1 MIGNPINALILY
13 VGGIL
18 ALVVRT
24 GLRYAETGDTGIRRA
39 LRSPIGSAA
48 WWSRLLFAVALLGGI
63 VAPILELTAAIT
75 PPPSLSSTA
84 VSVAGTVLAVAG
96 LAGLI
101 AAQAALDDSSRMGVD
116 PEEPTDLVLTG
127 VFAVVR
133 NPVLTCMVVAMVG
146 ITLLVPVWPQLLAL
160 LCLIA
165 AVQIQVR
172 AVEEPYLLR
181 THGDAYRR
189 YMARTGRFLPLVGRV
204 RAAGTD
210 RHTEEG
216 SSETDE

>member
-24 GLRYAETGDTGIRRA
+24 GLHYAETGDTGIRRA
-39 LRSPIGSAA
+39 LRTPIGSAPG
-48 WWSRLLFAVALLGGI
+48 WNRLLFAVALLGGI
-63 VAPILELTAAIT
+63 VAPILELTGTIT
-75 PPPSLSSTA
+75 PPPSLSTPA
-84 VSVAGTVLAVAG
+84 VSVTGTVLAVAG
-96 LAGLI
+96 LAGMI
-101 AAQAALDDSSRMGVD
+101 TAQAALDDSPRMGVD
-116 PEEPTDLVLTG
+116 PEERTDLVHTG
-127 VFAVVR
+127 AFAVVR
-133 NPVLTCMVVAMVG
+133 NPVLTSMVVAMVG

-172 AVEEPYLLR
+172 AIEEPNLLR

-189 YMARTGRFLPLVGRV
+189 YTARTGRFLPLIGRV
-204 RAAGTD
+204 TFPTGPDPALQ
-210 RHTEEG
+210 TE
-216 SSETDE
+216 DPDP